1 MEKLT
6 RKIELENA
14 GVIEVFEVLNKTG
27 AETGDLIFDQSET
40 KFHPVYRLG
49 NTSICFDKEF
59 QSNIHKIVG
68 SSREKDNLPF
78 ISTTEA

>member
-6 RKIELENA
+6 RKIELENG

-27 AETGDLIFDQSET
+27 AKTGDLIYNFNEQ
-40 KFHPVYRLG
+40 KFHPVSRLG
-49 NTSICFDKEF
+49 NTKICFDKEF
-59 QSNIHKIVG
+59 QSNINKVIA
-68 SSREKDNLPF
+68 SSRAKDNLPF

>member
-27 AETGDLIFDQSET
+27 AETGDLIFDQTET

-49 NTSICFDKEF
+49 NTNICFDKEF
-59 QSNIHKIVG
+59 QSNIHKIVA

-78 ISTTEA
+78 ISTPKA